1 MVVANQKQKRPL
13 NCCNSSTA
21 RCVSEHSLICVQ
33 SIRGTSGTQE
43 VFSLHLK
50 DWRYCNETLNL

>member
-21 RCVSEHSLICVQ
+21 RCVSEHSPICVQ

-43 VFSLHLK
+43 IFSLHLK
-50 DWRYCNETLNL
+50 RLEVLQ

>member
-13 NCCNSSTA
+13 NCYNSSTA
-21 RCVSEHSLICVQ
+21 HCVSEHSPICVQ

-43 VFSLHLK
+43 VFSLYSKRL
-50 DWRYCNETLNL
+50 EVLQ